1 MVKREEGAL
10 LQSIV
15 LDREGQHGLSV
26 QICAGLRELILGGAL
41 KVGERLPATR
51 TLAQEFGVA
60 RTTIVESFER
70 LAAEGLI
77 ETRVGSGTYV
87 SRALANE
94 RPEPTAAPVAPPT
107 ARVRLAQAM
116 DAASKLFGTRLS
128 HQPRAFTTAMPAF
141 DAFPM
146 AQWARLSGKHWRK
159 PRHQVLGYPDPHGER
174 SLRQAIAAHLRLNR
188 GIACEWQQVFVV
200 AGAQQAFQL
209 IAATLLDPG
218 DKVWFENPGA
228 IGARN
233 SLIQSGAELVPV
245 PVDEA
250 GIVVEEGVR
259 RAPAFRLAFVT
270 PAHQQP
276 LGAKMSLERRLALL
290 EAAES
295 SGGWIIEDDWDGE
308 FCFQGAPMAT
318 LTSIDRSGRVIYV
331 GTFSKTLFPSLR
343 LGFLVAPPHLVEQIG
358 ICLDAFS
365 PGVPTALQGIVAD
378 FIVEGH
384 FATHVR
390 RMRKLYQERYQALEE
405 AVREQLAP
413 DLEVVPTQ
421 TGMHTVAFLRP
432 GLDAV
437 AMTRMASRRG
447 VTVAPISRF
456 CLEPIARDGLV
467 LGFSGFTPAE
477 IRAGVLDLRHC
488 IRELAKVGAGAGY
501 WTGDSAGMVLSREP
515 NSP

>member
-15 LDREGQHGLSV
+15 LDREGTHGLSV
-26 QICAGLRELILGGAL
+26 QICAGLRELILGGTL

-77 ETRVGSGTYV
+77 ETRIGSGTFV

-94 RPEPTAAPVAPPT
+94 RPAPAAAAIAAPT
-107 ARVRLAQAM
+107 ARVKLAQAM
-116 DAASKLFGTRLS
+116 NTASKLFGTRLP

-146 AQWARLSGKHWRK
+146 AQWAKLSGRHWRK
-159 PRHQVLGYPDPHGER
+159 ARHQVLGYPDPHGER
-174 SLRQAIAAHLRLNR
+174 VLRQAIAAHLRLNR
-188 GIACEWQQVFVV
+188 GIACEWQQIFVV

-218 DKVWFENPGA
+218 DKVWFEDPGA

-233 SLIQSGAELVPV
+233 SLIQSGADLVPV
-245 PVDEA
+245 PVDES
-250 GIVVEEGVR
+250 GLVVEEGLR
-259 RAPAFRLAFVT
+259 RAPDFRLAFTT

-290 EAAES
+290 EAAEAN
-295 SGGWIIEDDWDGE
+295 GAWIIEDDWDGE

-390 RMRKLYQERYQALEE
+390 RMRKLYQERYQTLLDAAQEH
-405 AVREQLAP
+405 LAP
-413 DLEVVPTQ
+413 DLQVVPTQ
-421 TGMHTVAFLRP
+421 TGMHTVAFPRA
-432 GLDAV
+432 GLA
-437 AMTRMASRRG
+437 ACAIAQAAAKRG

-456 CLEPIARDGLV
+456 CLEPPARDGLV
-467 LGFSGFTPAE
+467 LGFSGFSPAE
-477 IRAGVLDLRHC
+477 IQAGVIGLRRSIDDL
-488 IRELAKVGAGAGY
+488 GASGE
-501 WTGDSAGMVLSREP
+501 WTGVSAGTALSGKP
-515 NSP
+515 NSS

>member
-15 LDREGQHGLSV
+15 LDRAGEHGLSV

-70 LAAEGLI
+70 LASEGLI

-94 RPEPTAAPVAPPT
+94 RPAPAAAAIAAPT
-107 ARVRLAQAM
+107 ARVKLAQAM
-116 DAASKLFGTRLS
+116 NTASKLFGTRLP

-174 SLRQAIAAHLRLNR
+174 GLRRAIAAHLRLNR

-218 DKVWFENPGA
+218 DKVWFEDPGA

-233 SLIQSGAELVPV
+233 SMIQSGAELVPV

-250 GIVVEEGVR
+250 GLVVEEGLR
-259 RAPAFRLAFVT
+259 RAPAFGLAFVT

-276 LGAKMSLERRLALL
+276 LGAKMSLERRLSLL
-290 EAAES
+290 EAAEAA
-295 SGGWIIEDDWDGE
+295 GAWIIEDDWDGE

-405 AVREQLAP
+405 AARDHLAP

-421 TGMHTVAFLRP
+421 TGMHTVAFPRD

-437 AMTRMASRRG
+437 ALTHAAARRG
-447 VTVAPISRF
+447 VTVAPVSRF
-456 CLEPIARDGLV
+456 CLEPVTRDGLV

-477 IRAGVLDLRHC
+477 IRAGVLDLRRS
-488 IRELAKVGAGAGY
+488 IDDLTEGGKRTGA
-501 WTGDSAGMVLSREP
+501 SAGMALSEEP
-515 NSP
+515 NFP

>member
-1 MVKREEGAL
+1 MVKRQGGAL

-15 LDREGQHGLSV
+15 LDREGAHGLSV
-26 QICAGLRELILGGAL
+26 QICARLRELILGGAL

-51 TLAQEFGVA
+51 TLAREFGVA

-87 SRALANE
+87 SQALANE
-94 RPEPTAAPVAPPT
+94 RPASVAVAPTVPTAHVK
-107 ARVRLAQAM
+107 LAQAM
-116 DAASKLFGTRLS
+116 NAASKLFGARLP

-146 AQWARLSGKHWRK
+146 AQWARLSGQHWRK
-159 PRHQVLGYPDPHGER
+159 ARHQVLGYPDPHGER
-174 SLRQAIAAHLRLNR
+174 VLRQAIAAHLRLNR

-209 IAATLLDPG
+209 IAVTLLDPG

-233 SLIQSGAELVPV
+233 SLIQSGVDLVPV

-250 GIVVEEGVR
+250 GLVVEEGLR
-259 RAPAFRLAFVT
+259 RAPEFRLAFVT

-276 LGAKMSLERRLALL
+276 LGVKMSLERRLALL
-290 EAAES
+290 EAAEAS
-295 SGGWIIEDDWDGE
+295 SAWIIEDDWDGE

-318 LTSIDRSGRVIYV
+318 LASIDRSGRVIYV
-331 GTFSKTLFPSLR
+331 GTFSKSLFPSLR
-343 LGFLVAPPHLVEQIG
+343 LGFLVVPPHLAEQIG
-358 ICLDAFS
+358 ICLEAFS

-390 RMRKLYQERYQALEE
+390 RMRKLYQERYQALYE
-405 AVREQLAP
+405 AARVYLAP
-413 DLEVVPTQ
+413 DLQVAPTQ
-421 TGMHTVAFLRP
+421 TGMHTVAFPRD

-437 AMTRMASRRG
+437 AITLRAALRG

-467 LGFSGFTPAE
+467 LGFSGFAPAE
-477 IRAGVLDLRHC
+477 IQAGVIGLRQSIDDL
-488 IRELAKVGAGAGY
+488 ATAVD
-501 WTGDSAGMVLSREP
+501 WTGDSIRMVLSDKP
-515 NSP
+515 NST

>member
-15 LDREGQHGLSV
+15 LDREGEHGLSV

-51 TLAQEFGVA
+51 TLAQEFRVA

-87 SRALANE
+87 SQALATE
-94 RPEPTAAPVAPPT
+94 RHAPAAAATAAPT
-107 ARVRLAQAM
+107 ARVKLAQAM
-116 DAASKLFGTRLS
+116 NTASKLFGTRLP

-174 SLRQAIAAHLRLNR
+174 ALRQAIAAHLRLNR

-218 DKVWFENPGA
+218 DKVWFEDPGA

-233 SLIQSGAELVPV
+233 SMIQSGVNIVPV

-250 GIVVEEGVR
+250 GLVVEEGLR
-259 RAPAFRLAFVT
+259 RAPEFRLAFVT

-290 EAAES
+290 EAAEA
-295 SGGWIIEDDWDGE
+295 SGAWIIEDDWDGE

-358 ICLDAFS
+358 ICLEAFS

-390 RMRKLYQERYQALEE
+390 RMRKLYQERYQALED
-405 AVREQLAP
+405 AARGHLAP

-421 TGMHTVAFLRP
+421 TGMHTIAYLRDR
-432 GLDAV
+432 LDAV
-437 AMTRMASRRG
+437 ALTQAAGRRG

-456 CLEPIARDGLV
+456 CLEPAAQDGLV

-477 IRAGVLDLRHC
+477 IKAGVLDLRRA
-488 IRELAKVGAGAGY
+488 IDDLTTANE
-501 WTGDSAGMVLSREP
+501 WTGASAGMALSGKP

>member
-15 LDREGQHGLSV
+15 LDRKGAHGLSV

-77 ETRVGSGTYV
+77 ETRIGSGTFV
-87 SRALANE
+87 SQALANE
-94 RPEPTAAPVAPPT
+94 RPAPAAAAVAVPT
-107 ARVRLAQAM
+107 ARVKLAEAM
-116 DAASKLFGTRLS
+116 NTASKLFGTRLP

-146 AQWARLSGKHWRK
+146 AQWSKLSGRHWRK
-159 PRHQVLGYPDPHGER
+159 ARHQVLGYPDPHGELV
-174 SLRQAIAAHLRLNR
+174 LRQAIAAHLRLNR
-188 GIACEWQQVFVV
+188 GIACEWQQIFVV

-218 DKVWFENPGA
+218 DKVWFEDPGA

-233 SLIQSGAELVPV
+233 SLIQSGADLVPV
-245 PVDEA
+245 PVDES
-250 GIVVEEGVR
+250 GLVVEEGLR
-259 RAPAFRLAFVT
+259 RAPDFRLAFTT

-290 EAAES
+290 EAAEA
-295 SGGWIIEDDWDGE
+295 SGAWIIEDDWDGE

-318 LTSIDRSGRVIYV
+318 LASIDRSGRVIYV

-343 LGFLVAPPHLVEQIG
+343 LGFLVAPPQLSEQIG

-390 RMRKLYQERYQALEE
+390 RMRKLYQERYQALFDAAQEH
-405 AVREQLAP
+405 LSP

-421 TGMHTVAFLRP
+421 TGMHTIAFPRK
-432 GLDAV
+432 GLEAV
-437 AMTRMASRRG
+437 AIAQAAARRG

-456 CLEPIARDGLV
+456 CLEPLARDGLV
-467 LGFSGFTPAE
+467 LGFSGFPPSE
-477 IRAGVLDLRHC
+477 IRAGVTGLRRSIDDL
-488 IRELAKVGAGAGY
+488 VTQGD
-501 WTGDSAGMVLSREP
+501 WTGVSAGMVLSGKP

>member
-15 LDREGQHGLSV
+15 LDREGEHGLSV
-26 QICAGLRELILGGAL
+26 QICAGLRELILGGTL
-41 KVGERLPATR
+41 KFGERLPATR
-51 TLAQEFGVA
+51 TLAQEFRVA

-87 SRALANE
+87 SQALANE
-94 RPEPTAAPVAPPT
+94 RPAPAAAAVAAPT
-107 ARVRLAQAM
+107 ARVKLAQAM
-116 DAASKLFGTRLS
+116 NTASKLFGTRLP

-174 SLRQAIAAHLRLNR
+174 ALRQAIAAHLRLNR

-218 DKVWFENPGA
+218 DKVWFEDPGA

-233 SLIQSGAELVPV
+233 SMIQSGVDIVPV

-250 GIVVEEGVR
+250 GLVVEEGLR
-259 RAPAFRLAFVT
+259 RAPEFRLAFVT

-290 EAAES
+290 EAAEA
-295 SGGWIIEDDWDGE
+295 SGAWIIEDDWDGE

-343 LGFLVAPPHLVEQIG
+343 LGFLVAPQHLAEQIG
-358 ICLDAFS
+358 ICLEAFS

-390 RMRKLYQERYQALEE
+390 RMRKLYQERYQALED
-405 AVREQLAP
+405 AAREHLAP
-413 DLEVVPTQ
+413 DLEVIPTQ
-421 TGMHTVAFLRP
+421 TGMHTIAYLRD
-432 GLDAV
+432 GLDAL
-437 AMTRMASRRG
+437 ALTQAAARRG

-456 CLEPIARDGLV
+456 CLEPVARDGLV
-467 LGFSGFTPAE
+467 LGFSGFTTAE
-477 IRAGVLDLRHC
+477 IKAGVLDLRRS
-488 IRELAKVGAGAGY
+488 IDDLATGSE
-501 WTGDSAGMVLSREP
+501 WTGASTGMALSEKP

>member
-15 LDREGQHGLSV
+15 LDRDGAHGLSV
-26 QICAGLRELILGGAL
+26 QICAGLRELILGGTL

-77 ETRVGSGTYV
+77 ETRIGSGTYI

-94 RPEPTAAPVAPPT
+94 RPAPAAAAIAVPT
-107 ARVRLAQAM
+107 ARVKLAQAM
-116 DAASKLFGTRLS
+116 NTASKLFGTRLP

-146 AQWARLSGKHWRK
+146 AQWSKLSGRHWRK
-159 PRHQVLGYPDPHGER
+159 TRHQVLGYPDPHGER
-174 SLRQAIAAHLRLNR
+174 VLRQAIAAHLRLNR
-188 GIACEWQQVFVV
+188 GIACEWQQIFVV

-218 DKVWFENPGA
+218 DKVWFEDPGA

-233 SLIQSGAELVPV
+233 SLIQSGADLVPV
-245 PVDEA
+245 PVDES
-250 GIVVEEGVR
+250 GLIVEEGLR
-259 RAPAFRLAFVT
+259 RAPDFRLAFVT

-290 EAAES
+290 EAAEA
-295 SGGWIIEDDWDGE
+295 SGAWIIEDDWDGE

-343 LGFLVAPPHLVEQIG
+343 LGFLVAPPHLSEQIG

-390 RMRKLYQERYQALEE
+390 RMRKLYQERYQALVD
-405 AVREQLAP
+405 AAQQHLTS
-413 DLEVVPTQ
+413 DLQVVPTQ
-421 TGMHTVAFLRP
+421 TGMHTIAFPRD

-437 AMTRMASRRG
+437 AIAQAAARRG

-456 CLEPIARDGLV
+456 CLEPIACDGLV

-477 IRAGVLDLRHC
+477 IQAGVIGLRRSIDDL
-488 IRELAKVGAGAGY
+488 GAAGD
-501 WTGDSAGMVLSREP
+501 WTGVSAGMVLSGKP